1 MIDGHELA
9 RRLIQCRHFR
19 WMPGM
24 GVTSMHVY
32 EWEWMEEGYRTAG
45 RPMLF
50 SDAFRS
56 PDAFWS
62 GCHQRPVR
70 GIVSEEAELGEVFV
84 VRWLHPLS
92 GCNEWDVWGHALP
105 PDILPD
111 LDSPATLGCL
121 LAMVRSA
128 WGDPCAL
135 VCYIHPDDDNER
147 GYWCLEKAWANADDS
162 TDGATEAEALI
173 AALEAAP

>member
-1 MIDGHELA
+1 MIDGHDNDRLA
-9 RRLIQCRHFR
+9 RRWVQDRHFR
-19 WMPGM
+19 WVPGM

-32 EWEWMEEGYRTAG
+32 EWEWTEEGHRTG
-45 RPMLF
+45 DRPRLF
-50 SDAFRS
+50 SHAFRS
-56 PDAFWS
+56 PVAFWS

-70 GIVSEEAELGEVFV
+70 GIVSEEAELGECFA

-92 GCNEWDVWGHALP
+92 GCNEWDVWGQALP

-121 LAMVRSA
+121 LAMVREA
-128 WGDPCAL
+128 WGDPTAHLAPVNCPPAWRL
-135 VCYIHPDDDNER
+135 
-147 GYWCLEKAWANADDS
+147 WLELDYAKWW
-162 TDGATEAEALI
+162 DGHTEAEALI

>member
-92 GCNEWDVWGHALP
+92 GCNEWDVWGQALP

-121 LAMVRSA
+121 LALVRSA
-128 WGDPCAL
+128 WAVPGL
-135 VCYIHPDDDNER
+135 HSDNIG
-147 GYWCLEKAWANADDS
+147 GYWWVANSEDESWDP
-162 TDGATEAEALI
+162 DRGRGPWATEAEALI